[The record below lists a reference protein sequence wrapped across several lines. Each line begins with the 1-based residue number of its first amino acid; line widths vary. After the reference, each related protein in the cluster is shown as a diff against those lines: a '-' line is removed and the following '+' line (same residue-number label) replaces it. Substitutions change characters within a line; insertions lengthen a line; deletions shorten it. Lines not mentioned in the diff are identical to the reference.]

1 MTLLPT
7 PFPQR
12 VPAGAGVGYPRA
24 FARPEAGIER
34 MPLAVANSWDV
45 SLTITAAPGPGDDDE
60 DDEDKGT
67 GSGGGG
73 NIDPD
78 DDDYGSDDDEEDD
91 EEDPLWAVSWVAIAP

>member
-1 MTLLPT
+1 
-7 PFPQR
+7 
-12 VPAGAGVGYPRA
+12 
-24 FARPEAGIER
+24 

-45 SLTITAAPGPGDDDE
+45 SLAITAAPGPGDDDE

-78 DDDYGSDDDEEDD
+78 DDDYGSDDDEDD
-91 EEDPLWAVSWVAIAP
+91 DDEDPLWAVSWVAIAPVRCAAASWYNASRAAICEVLTVARCA